1 MHARIIALPLLL
13 AAGLAQASNSDAVPY
28 RYGSQPD
35 IGQVLRIET
44 PSSHQCEVTTAV
56 MTYRDS
62 AGALRKMAYLTSSE
76 ACTRQN

>member
-1 MHARIIALPLLL
+1 M
-13 AAGLAQASNSDAVPY
+13 QPY
-28 RYGSQPD
+28 SYGSQLD
-35 IGQVLRIET
+35 IERVLRIDT
-44 PSSHQCEVTTAV
+44 PASPRCELVTAV